1 MQNRNIA
8 LDLLRALAI
17 LMVFTGHSVLSY
29 GSPSHLAPLGFG
41 GTGVDLFFVLS
52 GWLIG
57 YQLFKELGKFN
68 NIDIKRFW
76 VRRWMRTLPAYYAVL
91 LFTVAQQYI
100 TKDNVSFPIEHF
112 FFIQNYEHP
121 LTLFTVSWSL
131 SVEEQFYLFIAP
143 CIALLTKT
151 NKHIRTVVLIV
162 LLLLPTLFR
171 ELELYNSLKET
182 HVRWDCCVMGV
193 LLANI
198 YYSYPNVW
206 QKLMRAAIPLAVVS
220 LCIYLS
226 FYYFRWFPN
235 SLITDPSKLLLA
247 VLFGSFILWANKTHI
262 SFYQPINTAIYYVST
277 RSYAIYLLH
286 PDALALC
293 KKLFINQHFSIYIL
307 AAFIISCLAS
317 EVLYRVVEQPIM
329 NMRSRFQASQPR
341 VA

>member
-1 MQNRNIA
+1 MVSRNVS

-17 LMVFTGHSVLSY
+17 LMVFTGHTVLSY
-29 GSPSHLAPLGFG
+29 GSPKSLSPLQFG
-41 GTGVDLFFVLS
+41 GTGVDLFFVLF

-76 VRRWMRTLPAYYAVL
+76 ARRWMRTLPAYYAVL
-91 LFTVAQQYI
+91 LFTVAQQYL
-100 TKDNVSFPIEHF
+100 TKSNVVFPTEHF
-112 FFIQNYEHP
+112 FFIQNYQHP

-151 NKHIRTVVLIV
+151 NKHFRTAVLV
-162 LLLLPTLFR
+162 SLLLLPTLFR
-171 ELELYNSLKET
+171 ELELYTTLKET

-198 YYSYPNVW
+198 CFSYPTFW
-206 QKLMRAAIPLAVVS
+206 QRLLRISGPLAIVS

-226 FYYFRWFPN
+226 FYYFRWYPN
-235 SLITDPSKLLLA
+235 SLISDPSKLFLA
-247 VLFGSFILWANKTHI
+247 VLFGTFILNANKIHV
-262 SFYQPINTAIYYVST
+262 SFSKPINTAIYYVST

-286 PDALALC
+286 PDALVVC
-293 KKLFINQHFSIYIL
+293 KRFISDQHFMVYL
-307 AAFIISCLAS
+307 FAAFVLSCIAS
-317 EVLYRVVEQPIM
+317 EVLYRCIEQPIM
-329 NMRSRFQASQPR
+329 NIRSKFQFSESRQ
-341 VA
+341 V